1 MITMGPIAH
10 LKTDAEKMLEHHYD
24 NGSYSSLSVQEK
36 NSRKTVEEIPEFYD
50 NENYGN
56 EFSGIE
62 NDDDYDN
69 EDLEEFYLSSEE
81 EYGLL
86 HEFVQQQKSID

>member
-10 LKTDAEKMLEHHYD
+10 LKTDVEKMLEYHYD

-81 EYGLL
+81 EYDLL